1 MEPSPHQTALLP
13 ATGLQDVLEKE
24 TAAWPSDAHPPSVH
38 KREKMTARIP
48 FTRMLLALAISIAG
62 PVIAQTPQQ
71 QQNNSSGQTA
81 RVVALDVATRAQLM
95 EAEIALIEEDYDFSL
110 RTYRRLA
117 SRGIAEAQ
125 SYLGYMHANG
135 LGVTRDYRE
144 ALRLFRLAVEQN
156 YASVLFNLGYMY
168 KNGLGVPRD
177 VAEGTR
183 LYQIAA
189 DQGDPDALEFLN
201 RFLSGP
207 TGPPT
212 PISNTRGNSSES
224 QPSGVTS
231 LDPSATTRPPASAP
245 ATTGAPSP
253 PRQTSQNSVPEAQ
266 ATSPGLA
273 SNQNWS
279 ASAASLRI
287 DVGMTEQQAISRIGR
302 NPERAEVPTPGL
314 RMIHFGE
321 IGNKLIVYFER
332 DRNNWVIRSWGVY
345 D

>member
-1 MEPSPHQTALLP
+1 M
-13 ATGLQDVLEKE
+13 
-24 TAAWPSDAHPPSVH
+24 
-38 KREKMTARIP
+38 P
-48 FTRMLLALAISIAG
+48 FNRLLLALAISIVSPG
-62 PVIAQTPQQ
+62 MAQTPQQ
-71 QQNNSSGQTA
+71 QQNNSSGLTA
-81 RVVALDVATRAQLM
+81 RVVALDIATRAQLM

-135 LGVTRDYRE
+135 LGVARDYRE
-144 ALRLFRLAVEQN
+144 ALRLYRLAADQN
-156 YASVLFNLGYMY
+156 YAGALFNLGFMY

-177 VAEGTR
+177 VAEGAR

-207 TGPPT
+207 PGPPT

-224 QPSGVTS
+224 QPSGVTP
-231 LDPSATTRPPASAP
+231 LDPIATNRPPTSAP
-245 ATTGAPSP
+245 ATSRAPSP
-253 PRQTSQNSVPEAQ
+253 PRQPPQNSVPGAQ

-279 ASAASLRI
+279 ARAASLRI

-302 NPERAEVPTPGL
+302 SPDRAALLSRVL
-314 RMIHFGE
+314 RVLEFGS
-321 IGNKLIVYFER
+321 IGNQLVVTFER
-332 DRNNWVIRSWGVY
+332 DGNIWVIYSWSTY
-345 D
+345 

>member
-1 MEPSPHQTALLP
+1 
-13 ATGLQDVLEKE
+13 
-24 TAAWPSDAHPPSVH
+24 
-38 KREKMTARIP
+38 
-48 FTRMLLALAISIAG
+48 MLLVLAISIAG
-62 PVIAQTPQQ
+62 PGMAQTPQ
-71 QQNNSSGQTA
+71 QQNNSSGLTA
-81 RVVALDVATRAQLM
+81 RVVALDIATRAQLM

-144 ALRLFRLAVEQN
+144 ALRLYRLAADQN
-156 YASVLFNLGYMY
+156 YASALFNLGYMY

-207 TGPPT
+207 TSPPT
-212 PISNTRGNSSES
+212 PISNTRGHSSEN
-224 QPSGVTS
+224 QPSGVTPQ
-231 LDPSATTRPPASAP
+231 DPSAATRPPTPAP
-245 ATTGAPSP
+245 TTSRAPST
-253 PRQTSQNSVPEAQ
+253 PRQTSQNFVPEAQ
-266 ATSPGLA
+266 ATSPGPA
-273 SNQNWS
+273 SNENWS

-302 NPERAEVPTPGL
+302 SPDRAALLSGVL
-314 RMIHFGE
+314 RVLEFGS
-321 IGNKLIVYFER
+321 IGNQLVVSFER
-332 DRNNWVIRSWGVY
+332 NGNMWVIYSWSTY
-345 D
+345 